1 MKKTDYTPLLTWLEE
16 HSGQLTS
23 MCDEIFTHPETGR
36 EEYFAQKL
44 LTGYLKEHGF
54 AVETGV
60 GGISTSFRAV
70 WEQGE
75 GGPAVGLICEY
86 DALRDFG
93 HGCGHHMQGPAVVS
107 AAAAI
112 RALCGDAPVKLIV
125 YGTPDE
131 EYGDGKVTMLR
142 NGCFQ
147 DLDFVLMTHAG
158 PNTTVDLKS
167 LAMRSAYVRY
177 HGRSAHAAIKPEDG
191 RSAVDALMLAI
202 HGMELLREHVRPDV
216 RLHYAIRKTGQSANV
231 VPDFAEAEFVARS
244 YSSEYL
250 EQVWVRLE
258 KVFRGAAE
266 MTETSVDWELV
277 SDCQSKVPVPRLNQL
292 LMDHAV
298 QLDAPQRI
306 PYREQTGSTDFG
318 NVLHRV
324 PGGCIRVA
332 FVPEGTSSHSQAWL
346 DAGMSPALHR
356 AGLLAAQIMAMSV
369 WDLIHDAQLR
379 EEIRTEFQENLEK
392 ERKGAE

>member
-1 MKKTDYTPLLTWLEE
+1 MKETYTPLINWLEE
-16 HSGQLTS
+16 RSSQLCS
-23 MCDEIFTHPETGR
+23 MCDEIFQHPETGR
-36 EEYFAQKL
+36 EEFFAQSL
-44 LTGYLKEHGF
+44 LTRYLEDHGF
-54 AVETGV
+54 SVERGV

-70 WEQGE
+70 WEKGNS
-75 GGPAVGLICEY
+75 GPAIGLLCEY
-86 DALRDFG
+86 DALREFG

-107 AAAAI
+107 AAAAVK
-112 RALCGDAPVKLIV
+112 ALWGEKPIKLVV

-147 DLDFVLMTHAG
+147 DLDFALMTHAG
-158 PNTTVDLKS
+158 PNTTVDIKS

-202 HGMELLREHVRPDV
+202 HGFELLREHVRSDV
-216 RLHYAIRKTGQSANV
+216 RLHYAIRKTGLSANV
-231 VPDFAEAEFVARS
+231 VPDFAEAEFVVRS

-250 EQVWVRLE
+250 EQVWTRME
-258 KVFRGAAE
+258 KVLRGAAE
-266 MTETSVDWELV
+266 MTETTVDWELV
-277 SDCQSKVPVPRLNQL
+277 SDCQSKVPVLRLNQL
-292 LMDHAV
+292 LMDHAA

-318 NVLHRV
+318 NILHRV

-356 AGLLAAQIMAMSV
+356 AALLASQILAMSV
-369 WDLIHDAQLR
+369 WDLASDAGLR
-379 EEIRTEFQENLEK
+379 KEIQEEFAQNLAK
-392 ERKGAE
+392 EREGVT

>member
-1 MKKTDYTPLLTWLEE
+1 MKETYTPLINWLEE
-16 HSGQLTS
+16 RSSQLCS
-23 MCDEIFTHPETGR
+23 MCDEIFQHPETGR
-36 EEYFAQKL
+36 EEFFAQSL
-44 LTGYLKEHGF
+44 LTRYLEDHGF
-54 AVETGV
+54 SVERGV

-70 WEQGE
+70 WEKGN
-75 GGPAVGLICEY
+75 GGPAIGLLCEY
-86 DALRDFG
+86 DGLREFG

-107 AAAAI
+107 AAAAVK
-112 RALCGDAPVKLIV
+112 ALWGERPIKLVV

-147 DLDFVLMTHAG
+147 DLDFALMTHAG
-158 PNTTVDLKS
+158 PNTTVDIKS

-202 HGMELLREHVRPDV
+202 HGFELLREHVRSDV
-216 RLHYAIRKTGQSANV
+216 RLHYAIRKTGLSANV
-231 VPDFAEAEFVARS
+231 VPDFAEAEFVVRS

-250 EQVWVRLE
+250 EQVWTRME
-258 KVFRGAAE
+258 KVLRGAAE
-266 MTETSVDWELV
+266 MTETTVDWELV
-277 SDCQSKVPVPRLNQL
+277 SDCQSKVPVLRLNQL
-292 LMDHAV
+292 LMDHAA

-318 NVLHRV
+318 NILHRV

-356 AGLLAAQIMAMSV
+356 AALLASQILAMSV
-369 WDLIHDAQLR
+369 WDLASDAGLR
-379 EEIRTEFQENLEK
+379 KEIQEEFAQNLAK
-392 ERKGAE
+392 EREGVT

>member
-1 MKKTDYTPLLTWLEE
+1 MKENENALCTWLEE
-16 HSGQLTS
+16 HSNQLIS
-23 MCDEIFTHPETGR
+23 MCDDIFTHPETGR
-36 EEYFAQKL
+36 EEVYAQSL
-44 LTGYLKEHGF
+44 LTGYLKDQGF
-54 AVETGV
+54 AVELGV
-60 GGISTSFRAV
+60 GGIPTAFRAV
-70 WEQGE
+70 WEYGT
-75 GGPAVGLICEY
+75 GGPAIGLLCEY

-93 HGCGHHMQGPAVVS
+93 HGCGHHMQGPVVVS
-107 AAAAI
+107 ATAAVKE
-112 RALCGDAPVKLIV
+112 LWKGGPVKLVV

-142 NGCFQ
+142 NGAFQ
-147 DLDFVLMTHAG
+147 DLDFALMTHAG
-158 PNTTVDLKS
+158 PNTTVDVKS

-202 HGMELLREHVRPDV
+202 HGMELLREHVRSDV

-250 EQVWVRLE
+250 EQVWTRLE
-258 KVFRGAAE
+258 KVLRGAAE
-266 MTETSVDWELV
+266 MTETAVDWELV
-277 SDCQSKVPVPRLNQL
+277 SDCQSKVPVQRLNRL
-292 LMDHAV
+292 LMEHAG
-298 QLDAPQRI
+298 QLDAPQQI

-346 DAGMSPALHR
+346 DAGQSPALHS
-356 AGLLAAQIMAMSV
+356 AALLAAKVLAMTT
-369 WDLIHDAQLR
+369 WDLASDAGLR
-379 EEIRTEFQENLEK
+379 REIQEEFAGNLAK
-392 ERKGAE
+392 ERQEVT

>member
-1 MKKTDYTPLLTWLEE
+1 MKETYTPLINWLEE
-16 HSGQLTS
+16 RSSQLCS
-23 MCDEIFTHPETGR
+23 MCDEIFQHPETGR
-36 EEYFAQKL
+36 EEFFAQSL
-44 LTGYLKEHGF
+44 LTRYLEDHGF
-54 AVETGV
+54 SVERGV
-60 GGISTSFRAV
+60 GEISTSFRAV
-70 WEQGE
+70 WEKGNS
-75 GGPAVGLICEY
+75 GPAIGLLCEY
-86 DALRDFG
+86 DALREFG

-107 AAAAI
+107 AAAAVK
-112 RALCGDAPVKLIV
+112 ALWGERPIKLVV

-147 DLDFVLMTHAG
+147 DLDFALMTHAG
-158 PNTTVDLKS
+158 PNTTVDIKS

-202 HGMELLREHVRPDV
+202 HGFELLREHVRSDV
-216 RLHYAIRKTGQSANV
+216 RLHYAIRKTGLSANV
-231 VPDFAEAEFVARS
+231 VPDFAEAEFVVRS

-250 EQVWVRLE
+250 EQVWTRME
-258 KVFRGAAE
+258 KVLRGAAE
-266 MTETSVDWELV
+266 MTETTVDWELV
-277 SDCQSKVPVPRLNQL
+277 SDCQSKVPVLRLNQL
-292 LMDHAV
+292 LMDHAA

-318 NVLHRV
+318 NILHRV

-356 AGLLAAQIMAMSV
+356 AALLASQILAMSV
-369 WDLIHDAQLR
+369 WDLASDAGLR
-379 EEIRTEFQENLEK
+379 KEIQEEFAQNLAK
-392 ERKGAE
+392 EREGVT

>member
-1 MKKTDYTPLLTWLEE
+1 MNERYMPLLTWLEE
-16 HSGQLTS
+16 HNSQLCS

-36 EEYFAQKL
+36 EEFFAQSL
-44 LTGYLKEHGF
+44 LTGYLKDRGF
-54 AVETGV
+54 SIELGV
-60 GGISTSFRAV
+60 GGIPTSFRAV
-70 WEQGE
+70 WEHGT
-75 GGPAVGLICEY
+75 GGPAIGLLCEY

-93 HGCGHHMQGPAVVS
+93 HGCGPHMQGPTIVS
-107 AAAAI
+107 AAAAVKE
-112 RALCGDAPVKLIV
+112 LWQGGPVKLVV

-142 NGCFQ
+142 NGAFQ
-147 DLDFVLMTHAG
+147 DLDFALMTHAG
-158 PNTTVDLKS
+158 PNTTVDVKS

-202 HGMELLREHVRPDV
+202 HGFEILREHVRSDV
-216 RLHYAIRKTGQSANV
+216 RLHYAIRRTGQSANV
-231 VPDFAEAEFVARS
+231 VPDFAEAEFVVRS

-250 EQVWVRLE
+250 EQVWARME
-258 KVFRGAAE
+258 KVLRGAAE
-266 MTETSVDWELV
+266 MTETTVDWEVV
-277 SDCQSKVPVPRLNQL
+277 SDCQSKVPVLRLNRL
-292 LMDHAV
+292 LMDHAKE
-298 QLDAPQRI
+298 LDAPQQI

-346 DAGMSPALHR
+346 DAGMSPALHS
-356 AGLLAAQIMAMSV
+356 AALLAAKVLAMTA
-369 WDLIHDAQLR
+369 WDLASDAGLR
-379 EEIRTEFQENLEK
+379 REIQEEFAKNLAK
-392 ERKGAE
+392 EQKEAT

>member
-1 MKKTDYTPLLTWLEE
+1 MKENETALCTWLEK
-16 HSGQLTS
+16 HSGQLIS
-23 MCDEIFTHPETGR
+23 MCDDIFTHPETGR
-36 EEYFAQKL
+36 EEFYAQSL
-44 LTGYLKEHGF
+44 LTGYLKDRGF
-54 AVETGV
+54 SVELGV
-60 GGISTSFRAV
+60 GGIPTSFRAV
-70 WEQGE
+70 WEQGT
-75 GGPAVGLICEY
+75 GGPAIGLLCEY

-107 AAAAI
+107 AAAAVK
-112 RALCGDAPVKLIV
+112 ALWKDGPAKLVV

-142 NGCFQ
+142 NGAFQ
-147 DLDFVLMTHAG
+147 DLDFALMTHAG
-158 PNTTVDLKS
+158 PNTTVDVKS

-202 HGMELLREHVRPDV
+202 HGMELLREHVRSDV
-216 RLHYAIRKTGQSANV
+216 RLHYAIRKTGRSANV

-250 EQVWVRLE
+250 EQVWARLE
-258 KVFRGAAE
+258 RVLRGAAE
-266 MTETSVDWELV
+266 MTETTVDWELV
-277 SDCQSKVPVPRLNQL
+277 SDCQSKVPVRRLNQL
-292 LMDHAV
+292 LMDHAR
-298 QLDAPQRI
+298 QLDAPQQI

-346 DAGMSPALHR
+346 DAGKSPALHS
-356 AGLLAAQIMAMSV
+356 AALIEAKILAMTA
-369 WDLIHDAQLR
+369 WDLACNPGLRREIQEEFAQNLAKEQR
-379 EEIRTEFQENLEK
+379 EAT
-392 ERKGAE
+392 